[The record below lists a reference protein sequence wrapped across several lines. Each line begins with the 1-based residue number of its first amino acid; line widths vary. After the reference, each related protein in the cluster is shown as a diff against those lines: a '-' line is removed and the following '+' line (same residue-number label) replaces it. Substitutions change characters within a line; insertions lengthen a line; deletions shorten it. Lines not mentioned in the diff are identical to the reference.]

1 MPAEAPTTGLVPSV
15 VERSVEVRAHA
26 DAVWRVMV
34 DPELGPRWLGGFR
47 FESDWAVGGPFALVG
62 TLNGHLYRDSGTLLG
77 VESGRLLR
85 FAHWSKLWRIP
96 DIPGNR
102 AVMTLAL
109 ITEGD
114 HTRVDLRHEL
124 PAAEALAQHSNFF
137 WRGALEQLRRL
148 CEG

>member
-1 MPAEAPTTGLVPSV
+1 MPPETPTAGLAPSV
-15 VERSVEVRAHA
+15 VERTVEVRARA
-26 DAVWRVMV
+26 DAIWRVMV

-47 FESDWAVGGPFALVG
+47 FESTWEVGGPFALVG
-62 TLNGHLYRDSGTLLG
+62 TLNGRAYSEAGTLLR
-77 VESGRLLR
+77 VEPGHVLR

-96 DIPGNR
+96 DIPSNQ

-109 ITEGD
+109 TTEGD

-148 CEG
+148 CEQ